1 MHGLFGH
8 PRKTWTA
15 TAARV
20 EKTGAERAQDH
31 PAGQSTEHS
40 AHEDG
45 VFWPKTLLPAIVP
58 DAKILTFGYDANV
71 GGFFSSTSQNTIHQH
86 AENLLSDLADLR
98 DTPAEQSIPLI
109 FVVHSLG
116 GLIVKDA
123 INQSVSTVG
132 TRLKA
137 IAPATFG
144 VCFLGTPHRGSKTAS
159 LGKIAWNC
167 TVIATNRPNLRLLQ
181 ALERNSEIL
190 DRIGDSFSQTLL
202 KHDIAVYSFREE
214 QETRKFLVFNTI
226 VSLCRHFCSTLSC
239 TPESNWEQHLH
250 IEVVF

>member
-1 MHGLFGH
+1 MHGLSGH

-15 TAARV
+15 AAAPRG
-20 EKTGAERAQDH
+20 KTGGERAQDH
-31 PAGQSTEHS
+31 PAGESTEHS

-45 VFWPKTLLPAIVP
+45 TFWPKTLLPDIIP
-58 DAKILTFGYDANV
+58 DAKILTFGYDADV
-71 GGFFSSTSQNTIHQH
+71 GGFLSSTSQNTIHQH

-98 DTPAEQSIPLI
+98 KTPAEQSIPLI

-132 TRLKA
+132 TRVKA

-144 VCFLGTPHRGSKTAS
+144 ICFLGTPHRGSKIAS

-167 TVIATNRPNLRLLQ
+167 TVIGTNRPNLKLLQ
-181 ALERNSEIL
+181 ALKRNSEIL

-214 QETRKFLVFNTI
+214 QETRKFFFFNTM
-226 VSLCRHFCSTLSC
+226 VSSCRHFC
-239 TPESNWEQHLH
+239 
-250 IEVVF
+250 